1 MYINNTDRCI
11 HVVQHS
17 IGVLIK
23 MLYFN
28 DIMDFSSMDVRKTL
42 QMTLLCSA
50 ARQHQ
55 AMH

>member
-11 HVVQHS
+11 HVVQHF